1 MERKKEKKL
10 LIIICYE
17 RTNESNEVMNKNTIG
32 GVGVAGNKKALGNR
46 KELPFLSQLLEANK
60 QLPPR

>member
-32 GVGVAGNKKALGNR
+32 GVGVAGNKKALG
-46 KELPFLSQLLEANK
+46 KELPFLSQLLKANK

>member
-10 LIIICYE
+10 LIICYE

-32 GVGVAGNKKALGNR
+32 GVGVAGNKKALG
-46 KELPFLSQLLEANK
+46 KELPFLSQLLKANK

>member
-17 RTNESNEVMNKNTIG
+17 RTNESNEVMNKNTLG
-32 GVGVAGNKKALGNR
+32 GVGVAGNKKALG
-46 KELPFLSQLLEANK
+46 KELPFLSQLLKANK